1 MILPTHICIFQ
12 GNHKSFQ
19 ISLKA
24 FSIQAITKTQEACQ
38 QYKPQWDTVH
48 TEGILVFLKLLSQ
61 LTKLI
66 STALYK
72 FPYPTKKKGITKKP
86 LYSGASCL
94 LDTSSPPGSLSLRE
108 MHSRIPHLA
117 SSLVDCDCKLHNTG
131 CWIHLWRIRKAPSP
145 RKHVLL
151 FPNVPCI
158 WKGKSLS
165 PKDSIRPSA
174 NEEKFA
180 TVNSANC

>member
-1 MILPTHICIFQ
+1 MPAVQASMGYCAHRRHTSISEASKSINQINQYCII
-12 GNHKSFQ
+12 Q
-19 ISLKA
+19 IST
-24 FSIQAITKTQEACQ
+24 S
-38 QYKPQWDTVH
+38 Y
-48 TEGILVFLKLLSQ
+48 
-61 LTKLI
+61 
-66 STALYK
+66 
-72 FPYPTKKKGITKKP
+72 KKKGITKKP
-86 LYSGASCL
+86 LCSGASCL

-151 FPNVPCI
+151 FLNVPCI